1 MRFPAAVP
9 EIPVASID
17 KASAYYVEKL
27 GFTFDWGDEQ
37 GGIAGISRND
47 CRLFLTNRSFRE
59 GYRNEGKVL
68 FWINLESK
76 TEVDELFAEW
86 KAARATIVSNP
97 EDKPWKLREF
107 VVADIDS
114 NLIRVFYDFRRDVA
128 ETQI

>member
-17 KASAYYVEKL
+17 KASTYYVEKL
-27 GFTFDWGDEQ
+27 GFTFDWGDER

-59 GYRNEGKVL
+59 GYRNEGKIL
-68 FWINLESK
+68 FWINLDSK

-86 KAARATIVSNP
+86 NAARATIVSNP

-107 VVADIDS
+107 VAADIDG
-114 NLIRVFYDFRRDVA
+114 NLIRVFYDFGHDVA

>member
-17 KASAYYVEKL
+17 RASVYYVERL
-27 GFTFDWGDEQ
+27 GFTLDWGDEQ

-59 GYRNEGKVL
+59 GYHNEGKVL

-76 TEVDELFAEW
+76 TEVDELFADW
-86 KAARATIVSNP
+86 SAAQATIVSNP

-107 VVADIDS
+107 VAADLDS
-114 NLIRVFYDFRRDVA
+114 NLIRVFYDFRHDVA
-128 ETQI
+128 ESQI